1 MEYGNLQDAFRGPFF
16 KSYYNYYDD
25 GLAYYLNNSKI
36 YTIQKKA
43 RNLRNQPKYN
53 FFKNTS
59 YAVNGLKDLIKT
71 ETSFK
76 IELIIT
82 IILLPVII
90 FVDAT
95 LTNKALMFI
104 SLMGMI
110 LAETINSAIERVVDL
125 VTLEHHHMAGRA
137 KDVGSAIVF
146 LSIFIFVVTWSIILI
161 DTYI

>member
-1 MEYGNLQDAFRGPFF
+1 M
-16 KSYYNYYDD
+16 
-25 GLAYYLNNSKI
+25 
-36 YTIQKKA
+36 
-43 RNLRNQPKYN
+43 RNQPKYN

-59 YAVNGLKDLIKT
+59 YAAKGLVDLIKT
-71 ETSFK
+71 ETSFR

-82 IILLPVII
+82 IFLLPVII
-90 FVDAT
+90 FIDAS

-146 LSIFIFVVTWSIILI
+146 LSIFIFIITWTIVLI
-161 DTYI
+161 DTF

>member
-1 MEYGNLQDAFRGPFF
+1 M
-16 KSYYNYYDD
+16 
-25 GLAYYLNNSKI
+25 
-36 YTIQKKA
+36 
-43 RNLRNQPKYN
+43 RNQPKYN

-59 YAVNGLKDLIKT
+59 YALKGLKDLIKT
-71 ETSFK
+71 ESSFK

>member
-1 MEYGNLQDAFRGPFF
+1 M
-16 KSYYNYYDD
+16 
-25 GLAYYLNNSKI
+25 
-36 YTIQKKA
+36 
-43 RNLRNQPKYN
+43 RNQPKYN

-90 FVDAT
+90 FIDAT

-146 LSIFIFVVTWSIILI
+146 LSIFIFVVTWTILLI
-161 DTYI
+161 DIL